1 MKLVFLGP
9 PGAGKGTVAQK
20 ITQRHGIPHISTGD
34 IFRKAIAEETEL
46 GKKVKS
52 ILDGGQLVPD
62 ELTIELVRERL
73 SQDDTKNGFVL
84 DGFPRTIPQAEG
96 LDDFADLSGVINFV
110 IEEELVVRRLSGRRI
125 AKKSGRIYHVD
136 FNPPKVE
143 NICDESGE
151 ELIIRPDDQEDA
163 VRKRLSVYREQTEP
177 LIGFYDDKGLLYSID
192 ASKSPDEVV
201 EETEELLMS
210 LRR

>member
-20 ITQRHGIPHISTGD
+20 ISTRHDIPHISTGD
-34 IFRKAIAEETEL
+34 IFRKAIADESDL
-46 GKKVKS
+46 GKRVKK
-52 ILDGGQLVPD
+52 ILDEGSLVPD
-62 ELTIELVRERL
+62 ELTIELVKERL
-73 SQDDTKNGFVL
+73 SKGDSVRGFVL

-96 LDDFADLSGVINFV
+96 LDGFTSLTGVINFV
-110 IEEELVVRRLSGRRI
+110 IEEEQVVRRLSGRRI

-136 FNPPKVE
+136 FNPPKEE

-177 LIGFYDDKGLLYSID
+177 LIGYYEDKGLLFSID
-192 ASKSPDEVV
+192 ASKSPDEVL
-201 EETEELLMS
+201 EETEELLES
-210 LRR
+210 LRG

>member
-1 MKLVFLGP
+1 MNLVFLGP

-20 ITQRHGIPHISTGD
+20 ISKRHDIPHISTGD
-34 IFRKAIAEETEL
+34 IFRKAITEESDL
-46 GKKVKS
+46 GKQVKQ
-52 ILDGGQLVPD
+52 ILDEGGLVPD
-62 ELTIELVRERL
+62 ELTIELVKDRL
-73 SQDDTKNGFVL
+73 AKGDTQNGFLL

-96 LDDFADLSGVINFV
+96 LDGFADLTGVINFV
-110 IEEELVVRRLSGRRI
+110 IDEGLVVRRLSGRRI

-136 FNPPKVE
+136 FNPPKEE

-163 VRKRLSVYREQTEP
+163 VRKRLTVYREQTES
-177 LIGFYDDKGLLYSID
+177 LIGYYDTQGLLYSID
-192 ASKSPDEVV
+192 ASKSPEEVL

-210 LRR
+210 LRG